1 MRTICK
7 NKTTMAI
14 LVMLAIVA
22 SLWTLNAGTLD
33 PAAPPAPTMKTLEQV
48 YEATTDLA
56 KPAGPELAVP
66 FHGKGYLRI
75 EGVNGNV
82 SQCDLVGWIEIVDC
96 KWSVAGPAI
105 IGGSEHAQFADIE
118 ITKAVDQTT
127 PRLAYLCASGTFMPT
142 AEIRLLVYP
151 PGSGDQ
157 CATYYTIELQ
167 PALVT
172 NASLALEHIE
182 DGVYSHVEKITIK
195 YDRIRWKYD
204 WQGTTVQWGWTISTN
219 TPW

>member
-7 NKTTMAI
+7 NKPTMAV
-14 LVMLAIVA
+14 LVLMLIIA

-33 PAAPPAPTMKTLEQV
+33 PSAPPAPTMKTLDQI
-48 YEATTDLA
+48 YEATTELA
-56 KPAGPELAVP
+56 KPAGPERAVP

-75 EGVNGNV
+75 DGVNGNV
-82 SQCDLVGWIEIVDC
+82 TQCDLMGWIEIVDC
-96 KWSVAGPAI
+96 KWSVAGSGI
-105 IGGSEHAQFADIE
+105 IGGAERATFADIE

-127 PRLAYLCASGTFMPT
+127 PRLAYLCASGTT
-142 AEIRLLVYP
+142 IASAEIRLLMYP
-151 PGSGDQ
+151 PASGDQ
-157 CATYYTIELQ
+157 CAAYYTIELQ
-167 PALVT
+167 PALIT
-172 NASLALEHIE
+172 CSSLAVEHLG
-182 DGVYSHVEKITIK
+182 DGVYSHIDKITLK